1 MNYSLESLSNQF
13 PQLRALVPV
22 EYKQI
27 NSLSQFK
34 SELKNWICTN
44 HHYRLSKMSV
54 PSLGY
59 L

>member
-1 MNYSLESLSNQF
+1 MNYSVESLSNQF

-27 NSLSQFK
+27 NPLSQFK
-34 SELKNWICTN
+34 SELKHWICTN
-44 HHYRLSKMSV
+44 RHYRLSKTFV